1 MLEKKGGGVR
11 ATSACA
17 RPVLIIYIYGS
28 DQVLMM
34 KWTFRWSTDQE
45 VSAMVKFWLE
55 NKRFSQVLIREWEI
69 WFGQVLIRK

>member
-1 MLEKKGGGVR
+1 MLEKKGGGGVR

-34 KWTFRWSTDQE
+34 K
-45 VSAMVKFWLE
+45 
-55 NKRFSQVLIREWEI
+55 
-69 WFGQVLIRK
+69 